1 MPNTVSFKETL
12 RTDIVIV
19 SLSLLG
25 STLFT
30 ELFVALFPTFFIT
43 LSSIVFPVTTNIC
56 ANKKYISATIN
67 ITIFMITRFLAI
79 ATNLLQ

>member
-1 MPNTVSFKETL
+1 MPNTVSFKEAL

-43 LSSIVFPVTTNIC
+43 LSSIVFPVTTNVLC
-56 ANKKYISATIN
+56 
-67 ITIFMITRFLAI
+67 
-79 ATNLLQ
+79 